1 MGILN
6 LCVIMADDCK
16 RCQTMGDNERRKR
29 LKLSEIVVSICIYYT
44 INMTIN
50 NMNLKGWLIITDS
63 RRENTK

>member
-6 LCVIMADDCK
+6 LCVIMADECK

-29 LKLSEIVVSICIYYT
+29 LSEIVVSICIYDT

-63 RRENTK
+63 RGEY

>member
-6 LCVIMADDCK
+6 LFVIMADDNK
-16 RCQTMGDNERRKR
+16 RCQTMGDNERSKR
-29 LKLSEIVVSICIYYT
+29 LSEIVVSICIYYT
-44 INMTIN
+44 INMIIN